1 MISNQLLR
9 HQEASINSIRMH
21 PEIPFVFLI
30 GGFGCLTGDS
40 ILTTPEGPVS
50 MYKFQG
56 GPVLTPLGFRNAS
69 LPIPA
74 RSEVVSVEAGD
85 FQIHCNG
92 AHLLKSSDGNW
103 IRVSRL
109 LARLLVKSICSNP
122 LETIQ
127 DNSLKAQHEGV
138 QHWMQTVLDYLYC
151 YLFCFHFDDAQLRLL
166 EEGVQDVTPL
176 LEYAHDNNPEC
187 YEDGRILP
195 LCIRLL
201 SLLYPLSK
209 RHSMSLKDHL
219 VSVFEVLTSE
229 SYQKLREDF
238 CATLELSQCLKDPDQ
253 LTVEV
258 QGSIFQISA
267 YNTSLF
273 DIRIISDKETQ
284 IPLKNITFYGI
295 DTTYRMHVE
304 EAECFYANGLLHHN
318 CGKSFTDV
326 QLCLFLYHAY
336 KNSKEPITIGILGVT
351 IKLLKQTVI
360 ADLERAFDA
369 GNITYRDNSQAGTIT
384 VGQVTFVYLAMQ
396 NPDDI
401 YAFNFHCAICDEID
415 EVPSER
421 VKKIVTAIQERCRVV
436 MPAGK
441 DMPSRDPFIFFSTTA
456 QGLGGTYQLIE
467 YFKKKQ
473 IPYIK
478 IRGRTQDNTNLAKS
492 QLELLRGLYT
502 EDEARAYLDGEFVNL
517 STGLV
522 YPEFDA
528 TKHKYM
534 RFKVREGKAIPVLDA
549 YGHEIPTKDAQGNII
564 GRKETYQGGDVI
576 YVGQDFNAGYNAA
589 VEIIERGGKMFI
601 INSHHWNYVGDGAR
615 QLRELYPNNKIV
627 LIPDANGKEI
637 MSGFVEEFEAY
648 NIEIHW
654 NNINPSI
661 LERITGINKALRFG
675 LLYVFEDQD
684 KLLMGLETRD
694 FDDNGKPRKG
704 KGPEALDHHCDA
716 TEYAFWHIIHTIHG
730 YDKILEA
737 IKAVHHIKQQVRDA
751 EVKEAA

>member
-1 MISNQLLR
+1 M
-9 HQEASINSIRMH
+9 
-21 PEIPFVFLI
+21 
-30 GGFGCLTGDS
+30 
-40 ILTTPEGPVS
+40 LTTPEGPVS
-50 MYKFQG
+50 MYKFEG
-56 GPVLTPLGFRNAS
+56 GLVLTPLGFRNAS

-74 RSEVVSVEAGD
+74 RSEVVSVSVGD
-85 FQIHCNG
+85 SQIRCNG

-103 IRVSRL
+103 IRVSQL

-122 LETIQ
+122 LETTQ
-127 DNSLKAQHEGV
+127 GSSLKAQHEGV

-151 YLFCFHFDDAQLRLL
+151 YLFCFHFDDAQLHLL

-187 YEDGRILP
+187 FEDGRILL

-209 RHSMSLKDHL
+209 LHSKSLKGHL
-219 VSVFEVLTSE
+219 VSVFEALTSE

-238 CATLELSQCLKDPDQ
+238 CSVLELSQYLTNPDQ

-258 QGSIFQISA
+258 QGSIFQIMA
-267 YNTSLF
+267 YNTSLL
-273 DIRIISDKETQ
+273 DTYIITDEETQ
-284 IPLKNITFYGI
+284 SLLKNITFYGI

-336 KNSKEPITIGILGVT
+336 KHSKEPITIGILGVT

-369 GNITYRDNSQAGTIT
+369 GNIAYRDNSQAGTIT

-421 VKKIVTAIQERCRVV
+421 VQKIVTAIQERCRVV

-467 YFKKKQ
+467 YLKEKQ
-473 IPYIK
+473 LPYIK

-492 QLELLRGLYT
+492 QLALLRGLYT

-517 STGLV
+517 STGRV
-522 YPEFDA
+522 YPEYDA
-528 TKHKYM
+528 RQHAYM
-534 RFKVREGKAIPVLDA
+534 PFKVR
-549 YGHEIPTKDAQGNII
+549 PTD
-564 GRKETYQGGDVI
+564 TI

-589 VEIIERGGKMFI
+589 VEMVERNGKIFVV
-601 INSHHWNYVGDGAR
+601 NTHHWNYVGDAAR
-615 QLRELYPNNKIV
+615 QLRELYPENKIIM
-627 LIPDANGKEI
+627 IPDANGKEI
-637 MSGFVEEFEAY
+637 MSGFVEEFEQY
-648 NIEIHW
+648 NVEIHW

-661 LERITGINKALRFG
+661 LERITGINKAFRFG
-675 LLYVFEDQD
+675 NLFVFQDQK

-694 FDDNGKPRKG
+694 FDDMGKPRKG
-704 KGPEALDHHCDA
+704 KGPDALDHHCDA
-716 TEYAFWHIIHTIHG
+716 FEYGFWHIIHTIKG
-730 YDKILEA
+730 YDRILEA
-737 IKAVHHIKQQVRDA
+737 IKAVHHVKQQVREA
-751 EVKEAA
+751 EVREVA